1 MMTQWRQIYC
11 NTVARLR
18 SVIVIGSL
26 PLSRNVL
33 KGMDYMH
40 CMCVIVCS
48 SRTEYILQLMYA
60 SNTDLSSSWKSTYLK
75 VHIPLKKTVSAALDS
90 VFFEKLLLCCSVISM
105 KNLLPG

>member
-1 MMTQWRQIYC
+1 
-11 NTVARLR
+11 
-18 SVIVIGSL
+18 
-26 PLSRNVL
+26 
-33 KGMDYMH
+33 
-40 CMCVIVCS
+40 
-48 SRTEYILQLMYA
+48 MYA